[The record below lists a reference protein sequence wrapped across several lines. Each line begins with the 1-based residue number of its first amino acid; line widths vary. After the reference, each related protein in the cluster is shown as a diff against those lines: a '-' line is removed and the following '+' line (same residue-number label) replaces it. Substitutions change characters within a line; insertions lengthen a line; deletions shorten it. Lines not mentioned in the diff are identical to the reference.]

1 LNVPGKA
8 NFNLKTKD
16 KTMKIIID
24 TNELKNTLKAVKPFI
39 QSKGRTLPILE
50 NIVID
55 ATTSRVT
62 ITGYEL
68 DTGTGIRFTVD
79 AVCHESG
86 KCLVNHK
93 GLSDIMSKADGSVTL
108 TTNDSGVSVEFD
120 ATTFNLKSKPVDDY
134 PILPDAWLAD
144 VCFSITSKDFTD
156 AVNHVAVAT
165 GDKMPRN
172 FTSGILFEQSDSVIH
187 VLGTDGHRMHHV
199 TLPGA
204 ELALSILIET
214 ETVKRIAKL
223 SGKSSDEISFGLI
236 KASNGDYHSHVAWK
250 VGNVDGFTRILD
262 TPYPEWRKVIPDQLT
277 GIIQVDADKLAR
289 IVDRVSPIAKEH
301 DGRERNMIR
310 LHGNSVMTVSASAES
325 RGTGQASI
333 ACNHIAGDDL
343 LVGLN
348 YGYFLDILK
357 LHKGETVA
365 VNYQGEL
372 DPILVK
378 STAGDSR
385 ESILMPVRLD
395 K

>member
-1 LNVPGKA
+1 
-8 NFNLKTKD
+8 
-16 KTMKIIID
+16 MKIIID

-62 ITGYEL
+62 ITGYEW
-68 DTGTGIRFTVD
+68 DTGTAIRFTID
-79 AVCHESG
+79 ATCHRRG

-93 GLSDIMSKADGSVTL
+93 GLTDIISKADGLITIVT
-108 TTNDSGVSVEFD
+108 NESGVSVDFD

-144 VCFSITSKDFTD
+144 VCFSITSKDFAD

-165 GDKMPRN
+165 GDRMPRN
-172 FTSGILFEQSDSVIH
+172 YTSGILFDIRKGDTCYGIINFV
-187 VLGTDGHRMHHV
+187 GTDGRRLHHV
-199 TLPGA
+199 ENQDPVFADATV
-204 ELALSILIET
+204 LIET
-214 ETVKRIAKL
+214 ETVRRIAKL
-223 SGKSSDEISFGLI
+223 SAKASDEIRFGI
-236 KASNGDYHSHVAWK
+236 IRMSDDEPTHFAWE
-250 VGNVDGFTRILD
+250 VGNVQGFTTILD
-262 TPYPEWRKVIPDQLT
+262 TPYPEWRRVIPDRLT
-277 GIIQVDADKLAR
+277 GIIQINADKLAR

-301 DGRERNMIR
+301 DGRDMIR
-310 LHGNSVMTVSASAES
+310 LHGNGVMTVSASAES
-325 RGTGQASI
+325 RGSGQASI

-348 YGYFLDILK
+348 YEYFLDILK
-357 LHKGETVA
+357 LHKGEIVA

-372 DPILVK
+372 DPILIR

-385 ESILMPVRLD
+385 ESVLMPVRLPVN
-395 K
+395 

>member
-1 LNVPGKA
+1 MN
-8 NFNLKTKD
+8 
-16 KTMKIIID
+16 IIID

-39 QSKGRTLPILE
+39 STKGRTLPVLE

-55 ATTSRVT
+55 ATTSPVT
-62 ITGYEL
+62 VTGYEW
-68 DTGTGIRFTVD
+68 DTGTAIRFTVD

-86 KCLVNHK
+86 SCLVNHK
-93 GLSDIMSKADGSVTL
+93 GLAGIVSKADGTVTL
-108 TTNDSGVSVEFD
+108 TSNDSGVSIEFD
-120 ATTFNLKSKPVDDY
+120 ATTFNLKSKSVDDY
-134 PILPDAWLAD
+134 PILPDAWFSEI
-144 VCFSITSKDFTD
+144 CFSITSKDFTD

-165 GDKMPRN
+165 GDRMPRN
-172 FTSGILFEQSDSVIH
+172 YTSGILFDIRKGDTCYGIINFV
-187 VLGTDGHRMHHV
+187 GTDGRRLHHV
-199 TLPGA
+199 ENQDPVYADATVLMD
-204 ELALSILIET
+204 T
-214 ETVKRIAKL
+214 ETVRRISKL
-223 SGKSSDEISFGLI
+223 SPKASDEMRFGIIRKSDDEPTHL
-236 KASNGDYHSHVAWK
+236 AWE
-250 VGNVDGFTRILD
+250 VGNVQGFTTILD
-262 TPYPEWRKVIPDQLT
+262 TPYPEWRRVIPDGFT
-277 GIIQVDADKLAR
+277 GLIQVDADKLAR

-301 DGRERNMIR
+301 DGRDMIR
-310 LHGNSVMTVSASAES
+310 LHGNGVMTVSASAES

-372 DPILVK
+372 DPILLR
-378 STAGDSR
+378 STVGDSR